1 MATNI
6 TIRDIPD
13 DVYAKIK
20 KQAELHHRSINSE
33 VIVYLKKL
41 VKSIRRDPDQ
51 VISRAKK
58 LKQKAKGT
66 VSMDEI
72 QQVIDQGRPSSAEAT
87 EGKP

>member
-20 KQAELHHRSINSE
+20 KLADLHHRSINSQ

-41 VKSIRRDPDQ
+41 VQSNRRDPDQ
-51 VISRAKK
+51 VITRAKK

-66 VSMDEI
+66 LSMDEI
-72 QQVIDQGRPSSAEAT
+72 QQAIDQGRP
-87 EGKP
+87 